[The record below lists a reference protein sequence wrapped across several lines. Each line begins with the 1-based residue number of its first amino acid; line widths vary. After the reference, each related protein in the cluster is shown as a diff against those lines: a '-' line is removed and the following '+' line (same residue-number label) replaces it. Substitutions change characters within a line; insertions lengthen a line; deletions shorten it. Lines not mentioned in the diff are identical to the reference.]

1 MTSTVSWK
9 RVIRKVK
16 MGKKVE
22 KVLKERVEKGGG
34 AASSSAEEE
43 AARSAACTQEKTTPH
58 TVEEY
63 VCTGILE
70 TDFPELCALVGMK
83 EIPAVTSRPRP
94 PVTPTTEKSMLEERQ
109 SLSTPPP
116 GSAPSGERFAY
127 FRPRLQVELESE
139 DPRTV
144 REVQVKGWKVDERMV
159 RVFSK
164 SLPSL
169 SSLQSFHL
177 WNVGL
182 TDSLL
187 NSLQAALPLCLKLR
201 MLVLDGTP
209 IPQQSYYRLIAE
221 DSALTHVSLR
231 NNKIDAEGAKLIGQA
246 LSTPKSTNKN
256 LTSLNL
262 AYNHLSDQGADHIAQ
277 GLRLNRTLLCLSLA
291 HNGIGDEGALKL
303 AEVLGPFALTHEE
316 TVERRWLLLGRDS
329 ERQKSP
335 ATRRADSKGERPLS
349 HHSSTSLER
358 SKDKPSRAT
367 SKKKDTPK
375 KDEKPGAA
383 NQGTGSEAAAGKGG
397 ASGKKEENKLGKKP
411 SDTKVPRSKGARS
424 GGKEKRPPVIELEG
438 KGSVVQQ
445 KPVEQLETVSPL
457 LDSAEH
463 RDGKLFIPGNST
475 LASLNLMG
483 NSLTAR
489 SLPSLLSSLLSQGDA
504 RSGKVGTGLL
514 RLNLA
519 RNSFPLDCDS
529 FTKIQETLS
538 VRDPLTKNL
547 ASRSPEGE
555 QVQPA

>member
-9 RVIRKVK
+9 RVIRQVK

-22 KVLKERVEKGGG
+22 KVLKEKAEKGGG
-34 AASSSAEEE
+34 AAASSVEEE
-43 AARSAACTQEKTTPH
+43 TVARSAATTQEKTTPQ

-63 VCTGILE
+63 VCTGSLE
-70 TDFPELCALVGMK
+70 IDFPELCALVGMK
-83 EIPAVTSRPRP
+83 EIPAVTSRPHLP
-94 PVTPTTEKSMLEERQ
+94 TTPTTEKSILEERQ
-109 SLSTPPP
+109 SLFTLPSGP
-116 GSAPSGERFAY
+116 APAGERFVY

-139 DPRTV
+139 DPRSV

-164 SLPSL
+164 CLPSL

-182 TDSLL
+182 TDSVL
-187 NSLQAALPLCLKLR
+187 NSLGAALPLCLKLR

-209 IPQQSYYRLIAE
+209 LPQQPYYRLIAE
-221 DSALTHVSLR
+221 DSALTHLSLR

-262 AYNHLSDQGADHIAQ
+262 AYNHLSDRGAEHIAQ

-335 ATRRADSKGERPLS
+335 TALRSDSKGERPLS
-349 HHSSTSLER
+349 HPSSTSLER

-383 NQGTGSEAAAGKGG
+383 NQGTGSEAAAGKGV

-411 SDTKVPRSKGARS
+411 SDTKVPRAKGARS
-424 GGKEKRPPVIELEG
+424 GGKEKRPPVVELE
-438 KGSVVQQ
+438 
-445 KPVEQLETVSPL
+445 PLEQLETVSPL

-489 SLPSLLSSLLSQGDA
+489 SLPSLLSSLLSQGEA
-504 RSGKVGTGLL
+504 RPGKVGTGLL
-514 RLNLA
+514 RLYLA
-519 RNSFPLDCDS
+519 RNGFPPDCDS

-538 VRDPLTKNL
+538 SRDPLTKNP

-555 QVQPA
+555 QVQLA

>member
-9 RVIRKVK
+9 RVIRQVK

-22 KVLKERVEKGGG
+22 KVLKEKAEKGGG
-34 AASSSAEEE
+34 AAASSVEEE
-43 AARSAACTQEKTTPH
+43 TVARSAATTQEKTTPQ

-63 VCTGILE
+63 VCTGSLE
-70 TDFPELCALVGMK
+70 IDFPELCALVGMK
-83 EIPAVTSRPRP
+83 EIPAVTSRPHLP
-94 PVTPTTEKSMLEERQ
+94 TTPTTEKSILEERQ
-109 SLSTPPP
+109 SLFTLPSGP
-116 GSAPSGERFAY
+116 APAGERFVY

-139 DPRTV
+139 DPRSV

-164 SLPSL
+164 CLPSL

-182 TDSLL
+182 TDSVL
-187 NSLQAALPLCLKLR
+187 NSLGAALPLCLKLR

-209 IPQQSYYRLIAE
+209 LPQQPYYRLIAE
-221 DSALTHVSLR
+221 DSALTHLSLR

-262 AYNHLSDQGADHIAQ
+262 AYNHLSDRGAEHIAQ
-277 GLRLNRTLLCLSLA
+277 
-291 HNGIGDEGALKL
+291 
-303 AEVLGPFALTHEE
+303 VLGPFALTHEE

-335 ATRRADSKGERPLS
+335 TALRSDSKGERPLS
-349 HHSSTSLER
+349 HPSSTSLER

-383 NQGTGSEAAAGKGG
+383 NQGTGSEAAAGKGV

-411 SDTKVPRSKGARS
+411 SDTKVPRAKGARS
-424 GGKEKRPPVIELEG
+424 GGKEKRPPVVELED

-445 KPVEQLETVSPL
+445 KPLEQLETVSPL

-489 SLPSLLSSLLSQGDA
+489 SLPSLLSSLLSQGEA
-504 RSGKVGTGLL
+504 RPGKVGTGLL
-514 RLNLA
+514 RLYLA
-519 RNSFPLDCDS
+519 RNGFPPDCDS

-538 VRDPLTKNL
+538 SRDPLTKNP

-555 QVQPA
+555 QVQLA